1 MSPTTPLVAANV
13 ALLVPNGKASAPT
26 DYTIVSGD
34 VSAGLSIPA
43 SLFASPGQTGLAYK
57 QAGFLPER
65 LRIVVKTTTAGTAF
79 SIVVK
84 AMASRTD
91 IPGEPPAFPSANA
104 GDITVNVNTIG
115 VYYLGAFTSGRVL
128 QPDGSLLLN
137 FTGTLGV
144 TTIALLNDPYAPAGP
159 RG

>member
-1 MSPTTPLVAANV
+1 MTATTPLLAANI
-13 ALLVPNGKASAPT
+13 ATSLPNGSIAAPT
-26 DYTIVSGD
+26 DYTLVSGD

-43 SLFASPGQTGLAYK
+43 SLFSGINSGQNYK
-57 QAGFLPER
+57 QAGFLTER
-65 LRIVVKTTTAGTAF
+65 IRILVKTTTGGTAF

-84 AMASRTD
+84 ATQPQTD
-91 IPGEPPAFPSANA
+91 VPHEAVPFPSANA
-104 GDITVNVNTIG
+104 GDLTFNVNSVG
-115 VYYLGAFTSGRVL
+115 VYYLGPFTSAQVM

-144 TTIALLNDPYAPAGP
+144 TTIAILNQSYAAAGP

>member
-1 MSPTTPLVAANV
+1 MSPTTPLLAANI
-13 ALLVPNGKASAPT
+13 ATATPNAMVSAPT

-43 SLFASPGQTGLAYK
+43 SLFSGANSGMAYK

-65 LRIVVKTTTAGTAF
+65 IRLLVKTTTAGTAF

-84 AMASRTD
+84 ATQPQTD
-91 IPGEPPAFPSANA
+91 VPKEAVPFPLANA
-104 GDITVNVNTIG
+104 GDLTFNVNTIG
-115 VYYLGAFTSGRVL
+115 VYYLGPFTSAQVM

-144 TTIALLNDPYAPAGP
+144 TTIAVLNNSYAPAGP

>member
-1 MSPTTPLVAANV
+1 MTATTPLGASNVATSAAN
-13 ALLVPNGKASAPT
+13 GSIGAPT
-26 DYTIVSGD
+26 AYSLVAGD
-34 VSAGLSIPA
+34 ISAGLSIPA
-43 SLFASPGQTGLAYK
+43 SLFSGINSGLNYK

-65 LRIVVKTTTAGTAF
+65 IRLVVNTTTAGTAF

-84 AMASRTD
+84 ATQPQTD
-91 IPGEPPAFPSANA
+91 VPREAVPFPSANA
-104 GDITVNVNTIG
+104 GDLTFNVNTTG
-115 VYYLGAFTSGRVL
+115 VYYLGPFTSAQVM

-144 TTIALLNDPYAPAGP
+144 TTIAVLNLAYAAAGP